1 MIIRRLKIFVQTYR
15 QARSLGFTLI
25 DAFRAARVN
34 SQAA

>member
-1 MIIRRLKIFVQTYR
+1 MRRVLVFVRTFR
-15 QARSLGFTLI
+15 RARRLGFTWV